1 MADTL
6 RIIPLGGVGEVGK
19 NITVIEAAGEI
30 LVVDCGLAFPDPEML
45 GIDLV
50 IPDATYLA
58 EKRDR
63 VRGDH
68 PHPRPRGPHRRRC
81 RTSCREIP
89 GTPIYAT
96 RLTEGLVQGKLR
108 EHKLLDSTP
117 LHVVEP
123 GREFAVGVV
132 PDHAR
137 SGSATRSPTGS
148 GTRSTRR
155 SARSSTPATSSSTTR
170 RPTAGAPTSGC
181 IAEIGNR
188 GVEFLLSDSTRAEK
202 EGYTLSEA
210 TVGESLHR
218 LVGEAHG
225 PRDRGDLRQQHRPR
239 PAGASTPPWAHG
251 RKMVALG
258 RSMEQNTAIAL
269 ERGYLDDRD
278 GTLVRKDQ
286 LQRLPKEELV
296 VMTTGSQGEPMS
308 GLTRMS
314 NRDHRNITIEPG
326 DTVIVSASP
335 IPGNEEAVAKTID
348 NLFKEGAMVHYE
360 PLVHCHVSGHGS
372 REELKLMLG
381 LVKPRHFI
389 PVHGE
394 YRMLVQHGLLAE
406 GAGVDVDKIFVLEN
420 GQVVEYDGKRARM
433 AGSVTAGAV
442 LVDGIAAIDGIDGVV
457 LRDRRMLASDGVVMV
472 ALTVDGARPAS
483 RSGQPDIVSRG
494 FLSDPDDPLLGAGAR
509 APAGGAPTAPRGRAR
524 GRGRLRQDEDPRHAE
539 PLLPPAHE
547 APADDPADRDG
558 GLSRV
563 ATRRRARARRR
574 TTRRRRQQAPFVL
587 SGRFVREALAL
598 VLRLPRHPERHRPL
612 RARCR
617 GDRPALA
624 RRALDHRWAGGSRSP
639 RRCWPASR

>member
-1 MADTL
+1 MPDSL

-19 NITVIEAAGEI
+19 NITVIEVDDDI
-30 LVVDCGLAFPDPEML
+30 LVVDCGLAFPETEML

-50 IPDATYLA
+50 IPDVTYLA
-58 EKRDR
+58 ENRHR
-63 VRGDH
+63 VRGIVLTHGHEDH
-68 PHPRPRGPHRRRC
+68 TGGLPYVLPK
-81 RTSCREIP
+81 IP

-108 EHKLLDSTP
+108 EHKLLESTP

-123 GREFAVGVV
+123 GREFAVGVFTITPFRV
-132 PDHAR
+132 SHSIPDGVGYAI
-137 SGSATRSPTGS
+137 ATPLGMVVHTGDFKFDHTPPD
-148 GTRSTRR
+148 GRR
-155 SARSSTPATSSSTTR
+155 ADL
-170 RPTAGAPTSGC
+170 GL

-210 TVGESLHR
+210 TVGESLLR
-218 LVGEAHG
+218 LVGEAQG
-225 PRDRGDLRQQHRPR
+225 RVIVATFASNIGRVQQVID
-239 PAGASTPPWAHG
+239 AAWAHG

-269 ERGYLDDRD
+269 ERGYLDSRD
-278 GTLVRKDQ
+278 GTLVRKDR
-286 LQRLPKEELV
+286 LQRLPKDELV

-335 IPGNEEAVAKTID
+335 IPGNEEAVARTID
-348 NLFKEGAMVHYE
+348 NLYKEGAMVHYE

-381 LVKPRHFI
+381 LVKPRNFV

-406 GAGVDVDKIFVLEN
+406 GAGVPVDGIFVLEN
-420 GQVVEYDGKRARM
+420 GQVVELQDGRAKL
-433 AGSVTAGAV
+433 AGSVPAGAV

-472 ALTVDGARPAS
+472 ALTVDQATGRPV
-483 RSGQPDIVSRG
+483 SGPDLVSRG
-494 FLSDPDDPLLGAGAR
+494 FLHDPDDPVMTAAR
-509 APAGGAPTAPRGRAR
+509 DHLFSELSQPP
-524 GRGRLRQDEDPRHAE
+524 EDDHAAE
-539 PLLPPAHE
+539 PGYLKTKI
-547 APADDPADRDG
+547 RD
-558 GLSRV
+558 
-563 ATRRRARARRR
+563 
-574 TTRRRRQQAPFVL
+574 
-587 SGRFVREALAL
+587 
-598 VLRLPRHPERHRPL
+598 
-612 RARCR
+612 
-617 GDRPALA
+617 
-624 RRALDHRWAGGSRSP
+624 
-639 RRCWPASR
+639 

>member
-1 MADTL
+1 MSDSL

-19 NITVIEAAGEI
+19 NITVVEIDDEI
-30 LVVDCGLAFPDPEML
+30 LVVDCGLAFPEPEML

-58 EKRDR
+58 ENRSR
-63 VRGDH
+63 VRGIILTHGHEDH
-68 PHPRPRGPHRRRC
+68 TGALPYVLPQ
-81 RTSCREIP
+81 IP
-89 GTPIYAT
+89 GTPIWAT

-108 EHKLLDSTP
+108 EHKLLESTP

-123 GREFAVGVV
+123 GREFTVGSFRIMPFRVNHSI
-132 PDHAR
+132 PDGVGYAI
-137 SGSATRSPTGS
+137 
-148 GTRSTRR
+148 
-155 SARSSTPATSSSTTR
+155 TTR
-170 RPTAGAPTSGC
+170 LGTIVHTGDFKFDHTPPDGRRADLGL

-202 EGYTLSEA
+202 EGYTLSET
-210 TVGESLHR
+210 TVGDSLHR
-218 LVGEAHG
+218 LVGEAPG
-225 PRDRGDLRQQHRPR
+225 RVIVATFASNIGRVQQVID
-239 PAGASTPPWAHG
+239 AAWAHG

-269 ERGYLDDRD
+269 ERGYLDARD
-278 GTLVRKDQ
+278 GTLVKKEQ
-286 LQRLPKEELV
+286 LQRLHKEELV

-314 NRDHRNITIEPG
+314 NRDHRNISIEPG

-420 GQVVEYDGKRARM
+420 GQVVDFDGRTGRM
-433 AGSVTAGAV
+433 AGSVNAGAV

-472 ALTVDGARPAS
+472 ALTIDAKT
-483 RSGQPDIVSRG
+483 GQPLGVPDLVSRG
-494 FLSDPDDPLLGAGAR
+494 FLSDPEDPIMGAAR
-509 APAGGAPTAPRGRAR
+509 DHLMQA
-524 GRGRLRQDEDPRHAE
+524 LRQRHEDEHTAE
-539 PLLPPAHE
+539 AGYTKTKI
-547 APADDPADRDG
+547 RDT
-558 GLSRV
+558 LSRYFHQR
-563 ATRRRARARRR
+563 TKRR
-574 TTRRRRQQAPFVL
+574 PMI
-587 SGRFVREALAL
+587 
-598 VLRLPRHPERHRPL
+598 LPIVMEV
-612 RARCR
+612 
-617 GDRPALA
+617 
-624 RRALDHRWAGGSRSP
+624 
-639 RRCWPASR
+639 